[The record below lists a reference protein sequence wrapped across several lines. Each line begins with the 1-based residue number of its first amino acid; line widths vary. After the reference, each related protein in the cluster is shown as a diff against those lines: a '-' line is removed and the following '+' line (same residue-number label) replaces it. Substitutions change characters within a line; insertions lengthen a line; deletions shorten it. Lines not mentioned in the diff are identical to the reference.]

1 MAFFYAESF
10 YKPNGACFEYTISYS
25 LTTSTGSATL
35 QITGVTVKS
44 NWGGYGTW
52 ALTPT
57 LYFFMIPDMW
67 DDPKNYQKD
76 STADGIIKCF
86 TSQNGVYT
94 SEKTN
99 KPPYPNSNGGSLS
112 WGPEHYSLTLNL
124 NNTGSTDKTV
134 NVTIGVTVRNTDGNT
149 NFDNAYDF
157 KHVLAVKIP
166 AAYTSPSNLSLS
178 TNNVT
183 TTSFTVSATWTNGV
197 GSDARAYVK
206 IGNGA
211 EQLINDSPVIFTGLT
226 PNTSYTI
233 TGRLADNVNPNA
245 SYDTA
250 STSVTTIPAAPSGWI
265 SSGSNANSIWATAN
279 SSNGGNFK
287 YQYQI
292 QKNGSWSG
300 WQDSNTFSGLSSN
313 TNYNIQA
320 RVVSN
325 TTGIITG
332 SIDGSVWTYPVV
344 SVLNVSLVSGQEHDA
359 INANASI
366 AVSSGNDSYRFRI
379 DSNYTSWQGS
389 NASWSGLTGNTTY
402 TIGVTVRN
410 NVSGLQS
417 DEVTRTITTW
427 YDPIS
432 SLSVN
437 LVNRWFWYL
446 SINCTVNYQ
455 GGIGNIT
462 KYEFDIGNQGYQ
474 NKGTTNAHS
483 RGSTSSNGAD
493 KLDYNTNY
501 TCKVR
506 VTDNHG
512 RTKEASATFKT
523 LDERPLYVDGILREV
538 KLIKPDGSIHYITP
552 NLLSVITSSGQVI
565 NMNKIINNDD
575 RKEYN

>member
-1 MAFFYAESF
+1 MPSKSFGGTVYTFTIDYTFDGTTFKITAVSSYASRGGWADWKLMPSF
-10 YKPNGACFEYTISYS
+10 YMYIVNGNNSPDPS
-25 LTTSTGSATL
+25 LQKTSGSAVFDWVAGFN
-35 QITGVTVKS
+35 GVTTNYKGNDPTELLS
-44 NWGGYGTW
+44 NSMGGLVTWSSDKLTNLSLRPSGTDV
-52 ALTPT
+52 TVGT
-57 LYFFMIPDMW
+57 
-67 DDPKNYQKD
+67 
-76 STADGIIKCF
+76 II
-86 TSQNGVYT
+86 QNTTG
-94 SEKTN
+94 
-99 KPPYPNSNGGSLS
+99 
-112 WGPEHYSLTLNL
+112 TLNDIAF
-124 NNTGSTDKTV
+124 G
-134 NVTIGVTVRNTDGNT
+134 
-149 NFDNAYDF
+149 
-157 KHVLAVKIP
+157 HVYINDLYK
-166 AAYTSPSNLSLS
+166 SPSNLTITVS
-178 TNNVT
+178 VET
-183 TTSFTVSATWTNGV
+183 TTATVSANWTDGTAD
-197 GSDARAYVK
+197 GRAYVK
-206 IGNGA
+206 IGNGT
-211 EQLINDSPVIFTGLT
+211 EYIIDNDPVTFSGLT
-226 PNTSYTI
+226 PNTTYTFNA
-233 TGRLADNVNPNA
+233 RLADNLNPGA
-245 SYDTA
+245 SFDTA
-250 STSVTTIPAAPSGWI
+250 SKTATTNPVAPSGWA
-265 SSGSNANSIWATAN
+265 SSGSNTNSIWATAN

-292 QKNGSWSG
+292 YKNGAWSG

-325 TTGIITG
+325 TTGITTG

-344 SVLNVSLVSGQEHDA
+344 SALNVSLVSGQEHDA

-389 NASWSGLTGNTTY
+389 NASWSGLTGNSTH

-483 RGSTSSNGAD
+483 RGSTSSNGSD

-552 NLLSVITSSGQVI
+552 NLLSVITNSGQVI

-575 RKEYN
+575 RKEYS